1 MKFFLACIVLAVTLL
16 YIDYA
21 ISAENPKQKKIEKV
35 VQSVKSPTDKEK
47 SITCD
52 DKKPK
57 LIRVTFGRVTV
68 LNFPFKP
75 KEVVLGSQIFDF
87 KQIKNDL
94 VIMAMRTTG
103 QTNVVVYLEER
114 RCSFNL
120 VTVKSGGDDILIVKD
135 PKDSQYE
142 VRF

>member
-1 MKFFLACIVLAVTLL
+1 MKYFLIILVSACTLL
-16 YIDYA
+16 FIDYA
-21 ISAENPKQKKIEKV
+21 ISKEVVSTHKSATTTKKMI
-35 VQSVKSPTDKEK
+35 DLEK
-47 SITCD
+47 SILCD

-57 LIRVTFGRVTV
+57 LIKVTSGRVTV
-68 LNFPFKP
+68 LNFPFRP

-94 VIMAMRTTG
+94 VIMAMHKSG

-114 RCSFNL
+114 RCIFNL
-120 VTVKSGGDDILIVKD
+120 VTVFSGGDDILIVKD
-135 PKDSQYE
+135 PKDSQFE

>member
-1 MKFFLACIVLAVTLL
+1 MRFLIIFVILALSLIYVDFAKAKKLPASDEGKF
-16 YIDYA
+16 
-21 ISAENPKQKKIEKV
+21 
-35 VQSVKSPTDKEK
+35 
-47 SITCD
+47 ITCD
-52 DKKPK
+52 DKKAK
-57 LIRVTFGRVTV
+57 LVRVALGRVTV

-75 KEVVLGSQIFDF
+75 KEVVPGSAAFDF

-94 VIMAMRTTG
+94 IIMAINSFG
-103 QTNVVVYLEER
+103 KTNAVIYLEDR

-142 VRF
+142 MRFND

>member
-1 MKFFLACIVLAVTLL
+1 MKFFLVIIVLAITLI

-21 ISAENPKQKKIEKV
+21 ISIENPKKSKIEKMV
-35 VQSVKSPTDKEK
+35 KSVKPSEKEK
-47 SITCD
+47 SIICD

-94 VIMAMRTTG
+94 VIMATRTTG

-120 VTVKSGGDDILIVKD
+120 VTVRSGGDDILIVKD

>member
-1 MKFFLACIVLAVTLL
+1 MKFFLAIIVLAVTLL

-21 ISAENPKQKKIEKV
+21 VSAENPKQNKLQKV
-35 VQSVKSPTDKEK
+35 VKTGKSPDKEK

-57 LIRVTFGRVTV
+57 LIRITFGRVTV

>member
-1 MKFFLACIVLAVTLL
+1 MKYLL
-16 YIDYA
+16 TILMWTATILFIDFA
-21 ISAENPKQKKIEKV
+21 LSNEISIASKPVKTTKKV
-35 VQSVKSPTDKEK
+35 ADFEK
-47 SITCD
+47 SILCD

-57 LIRVTFGRVTV
+57 LIKVTSGRVTV

-94 VIMAMRTTG
+94 VIMAMHKSG

-114 RCSFNL
+114 RCIFNL
-120 VTVKSGGDDILIVKD
+120 VTVSSRGDDILIVKD
-135 PKDSQYE
+135 PKDSQFE

>member
-1 MKFFLACIVLAVTLL
+1 MKYFLIILVSACTLFF
-16 YIDYA
+16 IDYA
-21 ISAENPKQKKIEKV
+21 ISKEVVSIHKSATITKKMI
-35 VQSVKSPTDKEK
+35 DLEK
-47 SITCD
+47 SILCD

-57 LIRVTFGRVTV
+57 LIKVTSGRVTV

-94 VIMAMRTTG
+94 VIMAMHKSG
-103 QTNVVVYLEER
+103 QTNVVIYLEER
-114 RCSFNL
+114 RCIFNL
-120 VTVKSGGDDILIVKD
+120 LTVFSGGDDILIVKD
-135 PKDSQYE
+135 PKDSQFE

>member
-1 MKFFLACIVLAVTLL
+1 MKYLLNILMWVTTLFFIEYALSNEIIVSSKPVKNT
-16 YIDYA
+16 
-21 ISAENPKQKKIEKV
+21 KKV
-35 VQSVKSPTDKEK
+35 VDLEK
-47 SITCD
+47 SILCD

-57 LIRVTFGRVTV
+57 LIKVTSGRVTV

-94 VIMAMRTTG
+94 VIMATHKSG

-114 RCSFNL
+114 RCVFNL
-120 VTVKSGGDDILIVKD
+120 VTVSSGGDDILIVKD
-135 PKDSQYE
+135 PKDSQFE

>member
-1 MKFFLACIVLAVTLL
+1 MRFLLQFILLCLALIYLEYALSIEIPGKFKLPKPKTSK
-16 YIDYA
+16 A
-21 ISAENPKQKKIEKV
+21 IER
-35 VQSVKSPTDKEK
+35 

-52 DKKPK
+52 GKVPK
-57 LIRVTFGRVTV
+57 LVRVNFGRVTV

-94 VIMAMRTTG
+94 VIMATHTTG

>member
-1 MKFFLACIVLAVTLL
+1 MRFLILFTLL
-16 YIDYA
+16 ALGLIYA
-21 ISAENPKQKKIEKV
+21 DFANAKKTEPVSSGK
-35 VQSVKSPTDKEK
+35 T
-47 SITCD
+47 ITCD

-57 LIRVTFGRVTV
+57 LVRVAFGRVTV

-75 KEVVLGSQIFDF
+75 KDVVPGSAAFDF

-94 VIMAMRTTG
+94 IIMATSG
-103 QTNVVVYLEER
+103 SGKTNAVIYLEDR

-120 VTVKSGGDDILIVKD
+120 VTVKSDGDDILIVSD

-142 VRF
+142 MRF

>member
-1 MKFFLACIVLAVTLL
+1 MYAPMQNAKKMKFFLVIIVLAITLI

-21 ISAENPKQKKIEKV
+21 ISIENPKKSKVEKV
-35 VQSVKSPTDKEK
+35 VQSVKSSEKEK

-87 KQIKNDL
+87 KRIQGIAVARDG
-94 VIMAMRTTG
+94 VD
-103 QTNVVVYLEER
+103 V
-114 RCSFNL
+114 
-120 VTVKSGGDDILIVKD
+120 
-135 PKDSQYE
+135 
-142 VRF
+142 

>member
-1 MKFFLACIVLAVTLL
+1 MKYLIFFLFMALSVIFADFARAKNL
-16 YIDYA
+16 
-21 ISAENPKQKKIEKV
+21 PKADEG
-35 VQSVKSPTDKEK
+35 K

-57 LIRVTFGRVTV
+57 PVRVALGRVTV

-75 KEVVLGSQIFDF
+75 KDVVPGNQAFDF

-94 VIMAMRTTG
+94 IIMATSASAK
-103 QTNVVVYLEER
+103 TNAVVYLEDR

-120 VTVKSGGDDILIVKD
+120 ITVKSGGDDILSVKD

-142 VRF
+142 MRF

>member
-1 MKFFLACIVLAVTLL
+1 MKFFFMIIVLAVTLL

-21 ISAENPKQKKIEKV
+21 LSVENLKQIRKASE
-35 VQSVKSPTDKEK
+35 KEK

-57 LIRVTFGRVTV
+57 LIRVTSGRVTV

-75 KEVVLGSQIFDF
+75 KEVVFGSQIFDF

-94 VIMAMRTTG
+94 VIMATHAKG

>member
-16 YIDYA
+16 EIDYA
-21 ISAENPKQKKIEKV
+21 MSVENLKQKKIEKV
-35 VQSVKSPTDKEK
+35 VHSVKPADKEK

-94 VIMAMRTTG
+94 VIMAMRATG

>member
-1 MKFFLACIVLAVTLL
+1 MKFFLVVTVLAVTLL

-21 ISAENPKQKKIEKV
+21 MSVENPKQNKIEKIN
-35 VQSVKSPTDKEK
+35 QSAKPADKEK

-57 LIRVTFGRVTV
+57 IIRVTFGRVTV

-94 VIMAMRTTG
+94 VIMATRTTG

>member
-1 MKFFLACIVLAVTLL
+1 MKFFLKIILLILTLL

-21 ISAENPKQKKIEKV
+21 LSKEV
-35 VQSVKSPTDKEK
+35 SVKNKLAKPDKTLETEK

-57 LIRVTFGRVTV
+57 LVRVTSGRVTV

-94 VIMAMRTTG
+94 VIMAMHSQG

-120 VTVKSGGDDILIVKD
+120 VTVKTGGDDILIVKD